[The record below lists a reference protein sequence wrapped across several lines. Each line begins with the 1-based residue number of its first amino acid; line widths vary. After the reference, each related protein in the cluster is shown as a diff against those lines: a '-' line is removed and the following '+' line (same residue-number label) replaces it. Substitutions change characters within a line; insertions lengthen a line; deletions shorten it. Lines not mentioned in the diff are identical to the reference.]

1 MVKKYAE
8 LYLDARRALLP
19 TEGQFASNVA
29 RELICAASGKTA
41 EQLISDRDLYASEEI
56 CELAQSFV
64 RRRVA
69 GEPMPYI
76 LGEWDF
82 YGMTLTV
89 TPDVLIPRDDTMA
102 VTELAIKKALF
113 LEQNP
118 RILDLCTGSGC
129 IGLAILLGYFLLVS
143 LPCPDGLSPN
153 GKRAIAMMFA
163 AVLIWVFEILPVAV
177 ASVLFAVLPA
187 VAGILPLPKMMQ
199 LFATPTIFFV
209 FAMFC
214 IAIAFQNS
222 GLSRR
227 IVLWTSLRSKGSPV
241 RLLLLLMMVCALLST
256 ILADIPVVA
265 MMLPVAVLLL
275 EKNGCVKGT
284 SNFGKAVMLGL
295 PIACLIGG
303 VGTPAGSAM
312 NMLTISL
319 LQSTADVHIGFF
331 EWTAIGMPMVLV
343 LTPLAWWFVI
353 RAFPPEIGRLAG
365 MELVE
370 REYAGLGGLGR
381 RESVFIAVL
390 AVNFILWSTEKLHG
404 IPLPVAAVIGCAIF
418 SLPAVELLTWEQD
431 KGRIGWDSLMLIGA
445 SNALGMA
452 IWETGGAAWIA
463 HACLGG
469 VAGMPLAG
477 VIAVISLF
485 TVVIHLLIPVN
496 TAIVAVLLPALAALA
511 GTMGVNPAVLAIPM
525 GFSVSAA
532 FLLPLDAVPLV
543 TYPAGYYRMYDM
555 FKPGCLIS
563 VVWVVVM
570 TLVMFAIAVPLGLL

>member
-1 MVKKYAE
+1 
-8 LYLDARRALLP
+8 
-19 TEGQFASNVA
+19 
-29 RELICAASGKTA
+29 
-41 EQLISDRDLYASEEI
+41 
-56 CELAQSFV
+56 
-64 RRRVA
+64 
-69 GEPMPYI
+69 
-76 LGEWDF
+76 
-82 YGMTLTV
+82 MTTSL
-89 TPDVLIPRDDTMA
+89 R
-102 VTELAIKKALF
+102 K
-113 LEQNP
+113 
-118 RILDLCTGSGC
+118 GC

-199 LFATPTIFFV
+199 LFATLTIFFV

-295 PIACLIGG
+295 SIACLIGG

-343 LTPLAWWFVI
+343 LTPLAWWLVI

-365 MELVE
+365 IGSRRAGIRRTRRAWAEGKRVHRRAGRELHPLE
-370 REYAGLGGLGR
+370 HGKAARHPAARGGGHRLRDLLAPDR
-381 RESVFIAVL
+381 RTAHMGTGQGP
-390 AVNFILWSTEKLHG
+390 N
-404 IPLPVAAVIGCAIF
+404 
-418 SLPAVELLTWEQD
+418 
-431 KGRIGWDSLMLIGA
+431 RIGTA
-445 SNALGMA
+445 S
-452 IWETGGAAWIA
+452 
-463 HACLGG
+463 C
-469 VAGMPLAG
+469 
-477 VIAVISLF
+477 
-485 TVVIHLLIPVN
+485 
-496 TAIVAVLLPALAALA
+496 
-511 GTMGVNPAVLAIPM
+511 
-525 GFSVSAA
+525 
-532 FLLPLDAVPLV
+532 
-543 TYPAGYYRMYDM
+543 
-555 FKPGCLIS
+555 
-563 VVWVVVM
+563 
-570 TLVMFAIAVPLGLL
+570 

>member
-1 MVKKYAE
+1 MVKRYGE
-8 LYLDARRALLP
+8 LYLEARRALRAS
-19 TEGQFASNVA
+19 EGENASFVA
-29 RELICAASGKTA
+29 RELLGFASGKSA
-41 EQLISDRDLYASEEI
+41 AALMADRELYASEQTAERM
-56 CELAQSFV
+56 EQYTARALQ
-64 RRRVA
+64 
-69 GEPMPYI
+69 GEPLAYI
-76 LGEWDF
+76 LGKWSF
-82 YGMTLTV
+82 YGLELTV

-102 VTELAIKKALF
+102 VTELAIGKLREMEAP
-113 LEQNP
+113 Q
-118 RILDLCTGSGC
+118 RVLDLCTGSGC

-163 AVLIWVFEILPVAV
+163 AVLVWVFEILPVAV

-343 LTPLAWWFVI
+343 LTPLAWWLVI

-543 TYPAGYYRMYDM
+543 TYPAGYYRMFDM

>member
-1 MVKKYAE
+1 
-8 LYLDARRALLP
+8 
-19 TEGQFASNVA
+19 
-29 RELICAASGKTA
+29 
-41 EQLISDRDLYASEEI
+41 
-56 CELAQSFV
+56 
-64 RRRVA
+64 
-69 GEPMPYI
+69 
-76 LGEWDF
+76 
-82 YGMTLTV
+82 MTTSL
-89 TPDVLIPRDDTMA
+89 R
-102 VTELAIKKALF
+102 K
-113 LEQNP
+113 
-118 RILDLCTGSGC
+118 GC

-404 IPLPVAAVIGCAIF
+404 IPL
-418 SLPAVELLTWEQD
+418 
-431 KGRIGWDSLMLIGA
+431 LIGA

>member
-1 MVKKYAE
+1 
-8 LYLDARRALLP
+8 
-19 TEGQFASNVA
+19 
-29 RELICAASGKTA
+29 
-41 EQLISDRDLYASEEI
+41 
-56 CELAQSFV
+56 
-64 RRRVA
+64 
-69 GEPMPYI
+69 
-76 LGEWDF
+76 
-82 YGMTLTV
+82 MTTSL
-89 TPDVLIPRDDTMA
+89 R
-102 VTELAIKKALF
+102 K
-113 LEQNP
+113 
-118 RILDLCTGSGC
+118 GC

-163 AVLIWVFEILPVAV
+163 AVLVWVFEILPVAV

-275 EKNGCVKGT
+275 EKNGCMKGT

-319 LQSTADVHIGFF
+319 LQSTADVHIGF
-331 EWTAIGMPMVLV
+331 L
-343 LTPLAWWFVI
+343 VI

-365 MELVE
+365 MDLVE

-418 SLPAVELLTWEQD
+418 SLPTVELLTWEQD

-463 HACLGG
+463 HACLSG

-543 TYPAGYYRMYDM
+543 TYPAGYYRMFDM

>member
-1 MVKKYAE
+1 
-8 LYLDARRALLP
+8 
-19 TEGQFASNVA
+19 
-29 RELICAASGKTA
+29 
-41 EQLISDRDLYASEEI
+41 
-56 CELAQSFV
+56 
-64 RRRVA
+64 
-69 GEPMPYI
+69 
-76 LGEWDF
+76 
-82 YGMTLTV
+82 MTTSL
-89 TPDVLIPRDDTMA
+89 R
-102 VTELAIKKALF
+102 K
-113 LEQNP
+113 
-118 RILDLCTGSGC
+118 GC

-312 NMLTISL
+312 NMMTISL
-319 LQSTADVHIGFF
+319 LQSTAGVHIGFF
-331 EWTAIGMPMVLV
+331 EWTAIGVPMVLV
-343 LTPLAWWFVI
+343 LTPLAWWLVI

-365 MELVE
+365 MDLVE

-390 AVNFILWSTEKLHG
+390 TVNFIL
-404 IPLPVAAVIGCAIF
+404 
-418 SLPAVELLTWEQD
+418 
-431 KGRIGWDSLMLIGA
+431 
-445 SNALGMA
+445 
-452 IWETGGAAWIA
+452 
-463 HACLGG
+463 
-469 VAGMPLAG
+469 
-477 VIAVISLF
+477 
-485 TVVIHLLIPVN
+485 
-496 TAIVAVLLPALAALA
+496 
-511 GTMGVNPAVLAIPM
+511 
-525 GFSVSAA
+525 
-532 FLLPLDAVPLV
+532 
-543 TYPAGYYRMYDM
+543 
-555 FKPGCLIS
+555 
-563 VVWVVVM
+563 
-570 TLVMFAIAVPLGLL
+570 

>member
-1 MVKKYAE
+1 
-8 LYLDARRALLP
+8 
-19 TEGQFASNVA
+19 
-29 RELICAASGKTA
+29 
-41 EQLISDRDLYASEEI
+41 
-56 CELAQSFV
+56 
-64 RRRVA
+64 
-69 GEPMPYI
+69 
-76 LGEWDF
+76 
-82 YGMTLTV
+82 MTTSL
-89 TPDVLIPRDDTMA
+89 R
-102 VTELAIKKALF
+102 K
-113 LEQNP
+113 
-118 RILDLCTGSGC
+118 GC

-295 PIACLIGG
+295 SIACLIGG

-319 LQSTADVHIGFF
+319 LQSTAACAHR
-331 EWTAIGMPMVLV
+331 VLRV
-343 LTPLAWWFVI
+343 DGYRDAHGP
-353 RAFPPEIGRLAG
+353 RAHAAGVVARHPGLPPEIGRLAG
-365 MELVE
+365 MDLVE

-543 TYPAGYYRMYDM
+543 TYPAGYYRMFDM

>member
-1 MVKKYAE
+1 
-8 LYLDARRALLP
+8 
-19 TEGQFASNVA
+19 
-29 RELICAASGKTA
+29 
-41 EQLISDRDLYASEEI
+41 
-56 CELAQSFV
+56 
-64 RRRVA
+64 
-69 GEPMPYI
+69 
-76 LGEWDF
+76 
-82 YGMTLTV
+82 
-89 TPDVLIPRDDTMA
+89 
-102 VTELAIKKALF
+102 
-113 LEQNP
+113 
-118 RILDLCTGSGC
+118 
-129 IGLAILLGYFLLVS
+129 
-143 LPCPDGLSPN
+143 
-153 GKRAIAMMFA
+153 
-163 AVLIWVFEILPVAV
+163 
-177 ASVLFAVLPA
+177 
-187 VAGILPLPKMMQ
+187 
-199 LFATPTIFFV
+199 
-209 FAMFC
+209 
-214 IAIAFQNS
+214 
-222 GLSRR
+222 
-227 IVLWTSLRSKGSPV
+227 
-241 RLLLLLMMVCALLST
+241 
-256 ILADIPVVA
+256 
-265 MMLPVAVLLL
+265 
-275 EKNGCVKGT
+275 
-284 SNFGKAVMLGL
+284 MLGL

-543 TYPAGYYRMYDM
+543 TYPAGYYRMFDM

>member
-343 LTPLAWWFVI
+343 LTPLAWWLVI

-365 MELVE
+365 MDLVE

-543 TYPAGYYRMYDM
+543 TYPAGYYRMFDM

>member
-163 AVLIWVFEILPVAV
+163 AVLVWVFEILPVAV

-343 LTPLAWWFVI
+343 LTPLAWWLVI

-365 MELVE
+365 MDLVE

-418 SLPAVELLTWEQD
+418 SLPTVELLTWEQD

-543 TYPAGYYRMYDM
+543 TYPAGYYRMFDM

>member
-1 MVKKYAE
+1 
-8 LYLDARRALLP
+8 
-19 TEGQFASNVA
+19 
-29 RELICAASGKTA
+29 
-41 EQLISDRDLYASEEI
+41 
-56 CELAQSFV
+56 
-64 RRRVA
+64 
-69 GEPMPYI
+69 
-76 LGEWDF
+76 
-82 YGMTLTV
+82 MTTSL
-89 TPDVLIPRDDTMA
+89 R
-102 VTELAIKKALF
+102 K
-113 LEQNP
+113 
-118 RILDLCTGSGC
+118 GC

-209 FAMFC
+209 FGMFC

-312 NMLTISL
+312 SMLTISL
-319 LQSTADVHIGFF
+319 LQSTAGVHIGFF

-343 LTPLAWWFVI
+343 LTPLAWWLVI

-418 SLPAVELLTWEQD
+418 SLPTVELLTWEQD

-469 VAGMPLAG
+469 VAGMPQ
-477 VIAVISLF
+477 
-485 TVVIHLLIPVN
+485 
-496 TAIVAVLLPALAALA
+496 VL
-511 GTMGVNPAVLAIPM
+511 
-525 GFSVSAA
+525 
-532 FLLPLDAVPLV
+532 
-543 TYPAGYYRMYDM
+543 
-555 FKPGCLIS
+555 
-563 VVWVVVM
+563 
-570 TLVMFAIAVPLGLL
+570 

>member
-89 TPDVLIPRDDTMA
+89 TPDVLIPRDDTIA

-163 AVLIWVFEILPVAV
+163 AVLVWVFEILPVAV

-343 LTPLAWWFVI
+343 LTPLAWWLVI

-418 SLPAVELLTWEQD
+418 SLPTVELLTWEQD

-543 TYPAGYYRMYDM
+543 TYPAGYYRMFDM

>member
-1 MVKKYAE
+1 
-8 LYLDARRALLP
+8 
-19 TEGQFASNVA
+19 
-29 RELICAASGKTA
+29 
-41 EQLISDRDLYASEEI
+41 
-56 CELAQSFV
+56 
-64 RRRVA
+64 
-69 GEPMPYI
+69 
-76 LGEWDF
+76 
-82 YGMTLTV
+82 MTTSL
-89 TPDVLIPRDDTMA
+89 R
-102 VTELAIKKALF
+102 K
-113 LEQNP
+113 
-118 RILDLCTGSGC
+118 GC

-295 PIACLIGG
+295 SIACLIGG

-343 LTPLAWWFVI
+343 LTPLAWWLVI

-365 MELVE
+365 MDLVE

-543 TYPAGYYRMYDM
+543 TYPAGYYRMFDM